1 MMKQRFW
8 VIVKVALALLM
19 IVAGVIHLVKP
30 NVYLPIIPSFIP
42 FKLAVVYISGLVEI
56 VIGVLLLLKKKYA
69 KIGAVGFLLLM
80 IVFLPIHILDALA
93 DQPAIGT
100 HTVAYIRI
108 VVQFVIIALAWK
120 LYRVLPKK

>member
-42 FKLAVVYISGLVEI
+42 FQLAVVYISGLVEI